1 MAAQAAAKPH
11 PVGNAED
18 LEAFFDGALRVQ
30 LESKHIAGAVV
41 AVVVGDKLVFT
52 KGYGYADVEKQLPV
66 DPQTT
71 MFRIA
76 SVTKLFTWTSAMQL
90 VEEGKLDPDADIN
103 TYLKGTGVQIPA
115 AFGKPI
121 TLKDLMTHTPGFED
135 RPVGLF
141 AHRAAEMKPLA
152 EVLKSDMPAR
162 VRPPGVVASY
172 SNYGSALAGLAV
184 ATVAGKTWEDVVE
197 ERLLVPL
204 GMKYTLARQPDALKL
219 PATVSK
225 AYKWSDG
232 RFKEESFEY
241 VPLSPAGAISAS
253 AADMSHF
260 LIAHLNDGK
269 YGDVRIL
276 KPETARRM
284 RERLFAHD
292 PKVDAMCYGF
302 WELNRNGQRIL
313 HHGGDTLLFHTLFAM
328 IPEQKVGLFLSYNTD
343 RAGGAREEVLDAFLD
358 RYFPGPPEPRSR
370 TTTADVASLK
380 RFEGEYSG
388 SRHSETTYAK
398 LVLLLQ
404 PFTVHANDNGTLTAG
419 FSGEPRRYV
428 PEGPLV
434 FRELDGRRKLI
445 FHEDEQG
452 NISQVYMA
460 DVPAAAMIR
469 ETGVN
474 QPRYHQGLAAA
485 CGLVFLSAFL
495 VLARAGVRTSRHQI
509 DSLPPLVPVRADF
522 VLRLAVVG
530 GCTGFHGRASVG
542 AARAGTSGLRHAARA
557 GVRAPGSAGVR
568 RTGGHRALGFDRR
581 MVPRLL
587 AVFRPR
593 ALLAGRVCWARLR
606 LVSVLLEFA
615 SIRRGLAHHQVLKER
630 RESLGAGGELCPYG
644 ECPQRQLA
652 EPSLRDLDEVLLGG
666 DERGGILFDG
676 PARQIVQVGS
686 RIVVMVAKWAKG
698 DVLQTCVGE
707 RPEKS
712 VRVADAAESGH
723 GRERVGRGLLPNCVD

>member
-1 MAAQAAAKPH
+1 MRSLTCCAIFCSLIAAAGSAISATAPEPPAPKLPTHPAPAVAVKAADKPAPESNSPPTGKPAAAQPSATPPATHVEPVSPPRASAPTVAAQAAAKPH

-141 AHRAAEMKPLA
+141 AHSAAEMKPLA

-419 FSGEPRRYV
+419 FRGEPRRYV

-434 FRELDGRRKLI
+434 FRELDGRRKLL

-474 QPRYHQGLAAA
+474 QPRYHQGLVAV
-485 CGLVFLSAFL
+485 CGLMFLSAFL
-495 VLARAGVRTSRHQI
+495 FWPVLAFTRRGAKSTRFRRSFLSGLI
-509 DSLPPLVPVRADF
+509 SLVGWLLSAAALIFLGALVWGLREPEQVVYGTPRELEYALLVPQVC
-522 VLRLAVVG
+522 VGLAGIALLGSIVAWSRG
-530 GCTGFHGRASVG
+530 YWRFSGRVHYSLVAF
-542 AARAGTSGLRHAARA
+542 AG
-557 GVRAPGSAGVR
+557 
-568 RTGGHRALGFDRR
+568 LGFAWFLFYWN
-581 MVPRLL
+581 LL
-587 AVFRPR
+587 QFGAD
-593 ALLAGRVCWARLR
+593 LL
-606 LVSVLLEFA
+606 
-615 SIRRGLAHHQVLKER
+615 I
-630 RESLGAGGELCPYG
+630 
-644 ECPQRQLA
+644 
-652 EPSLRDLDEVLLGG
+652 
-666 DERGGILFDG
+666 
-676 PARQIVQVGS
+676 
-686 RIVVMVAKWAKG
+686 
-698 DVLQTCVGE
+698 T
-707 RPEKS
+707 KS
-712 VRVADAAESGH
+712 
-723 GRERVGRGLLPNCVD
+723 

>member
-1 MAAQAAAKPH
+1 MRWLTCCAIFCGLMATAGSAIFATAPEPPAPKLPTHPAPSAAVKSADKPTPAPTSPPTGRPSAAPPVAAPPVSHVEAVSPPRASATTIAAQPAAKPH
-11 PVGNAED
+11 PVGNADD

-41 AVVVGDKLVFT
+41 AVVVGDKLVFA

-71 MFRIA
+71 MFRIG

-90 VEEGKLDPDADIN
+90 VEEGKLDLDADIN
-103 TYLKGTGVQIPA
+103 TYLKGTGVQVPA

-121 TLKDLMTHTPGFED
+121 TLKNLMTHTPGFED
-135 RPVGLF
+135 RPIGLF
-141 AHRAAEMKPLA
+141 ARRAADMKPLA
-152 EVLKSDMPAR
+152 EVLKNDMPAR

-172 SNYGSALAGLAV
+172 SNYGSGLAGLAV
-184 ATVAGKTWEDVVE
+184 ATIAGKTWEEVVE
-197 ERLLVPL
+197 ERLLGPL
-204 GMKYTLARQPDALKL
+204 GMKNTLARQPDELKL
-219 PATVSK
+219 PATMSK
-225 AYKWSDG
+225 AYKWADG

-241 VPLSPAGAISAS
+241 VPLSPAGAMGAS
-253 AADMSHF
+253 AADMAHF

-276 KPETARRM
+276 KPETARRV

-302 WELNRNGQRIL
+302 WELNRNGQRII

-358 RYFPGPPEPRSR
+358 RYFPGPKEPRSG
-370 TTTADVASLK
+370 TTTDVASLK

-419 FSGEPRRYV
+419 FRGEPRRYV

-434 FRELDGRRKLI
+434 FHELDGRRKLI

-474 QPRYHQGLAAA
+474 QPRYHQGLGAA

-495 VLARAGVRTSRHQI
+495 FWPVLAFARRGTKSTRFRRSFLSGLISFFGWLLSAAALVFMGALAWGLREPEQVVYGTPRE
-509 DSLPPLVPVRADF
+509 LEYALLVPQVC
-522 VLRLAVVG
+522 VG
-530 GCTGFHGRASVG
+530 LGGIALLGSIIAWARGYWRFSGRVHYSLVAF
-542 AARAGTSGLRHAARA
+542 AG
-557 GVRAPGSAGVR
+557 
-568 RTGGHRALGFDRR
+568 LGFAWFLYYWN
-581 MVPRLL
+581 LL
-587 AVFRPR
+587 QFGAD
-593 ALLAGRVCWARLR
+593 LL
-606 LVSVLLEFA
+606 
-615 SIRRGLAHHQVLKER
+615 I
-630 RESLGAGGELCPYG
+630 
-644 ECPQRQLA
+644 
-652 EPSLRDLDEVLLGG
+652 
-666 DERGGILFDG
+666 
-676 PARQIVQVGS
+676 
-686 RIVVMVAKWAKG
+686 
-698 DVLQTCVGE
+698 T
-707 RPEKS
+707 KS
-712 VRVADAAESGH
+712 
-723 GRERVGRGLLPNCVD
+723 

>member
-1 MAAQAAAKPH
+1 MRSLTCYAIFCGLMATAGSAILATASEPAAPKLPTHPAPSAAVKSADKPTPRPTSPPTGKPSAASPVAAPLAPHVESVAPPRASAPTVAVQPAAKPH
-11 PVGNAED
+11 PVGNADD

-41 AVVVGDKLVFT
+41 AVVVGDKLVFA

-71 MFRIA
+71 MFRIG

-90 VEEGKLDPDADIN
+90 VEEGKLDLDADID
-103 TYLKGTGVQIPA
+103 TYLKGTGVQVPA

-121 TLKDLMTHTPGFED
+121 TLKNLMTHTPGFED

-141 AHRAAEMKPLA
+141 ARRAADMKPLA
-152 EVLKSDMPAR
+152 EVLKNDMPAR

-172 SNYGSALAGLAV
+172 SNFGSGLAGLAV
-184 ATVAGKTWEDVVE
+184 ATIAGKTWEEVVE
-197 ERLLVPL
+197 ERLLGPL
-204 GMKYTLARQPDALKL
+204 GMKNTLARQPDELKL
-219 PATVSK
+219 PATISK

-232 RFKEESFEY
+232 RFKEENFEY
-241 VPLSPAGAISAS
+241 VPLSPAGAMSAS
-253 AADMSHF
+253 AADMAHF

-302 WELNRNGQRIL
+302 WELNRNGQRII

-343 RAGGAREEVLDAFLD
+343 RAGGAREEILDAFLD
-358 RYFPGPPEPRSR
+358 RYFPGPQEPRSR
-370 TTTADVASLK
+370 TTADVASLK

-428 PEGPLV
+428 PDGPLV
-434 FRELDGRRKLI
+434 FRELDGRRKLL

-452 NISQVYMA
+452 NISQIYLT
-460 DVPAAAMIR
+460 DVPATALIR

-474 QPRYHQGLAAA
+474 QPRYHQELAAA
-485 CGLVFLSAFL
+485 CGLVFLSAFVFWP
-495 VLARAGVRTSRHQI
+495 VLAFARRGTKSTRFRRS
-509 DSLPPLVPVRADF
+509 F
-522 VLRLAVVG
+522 V
-530 GCTGFHGRASVG
+530 
-542 AARAGTSGLRHAARA
+542 SGLISFFGWLLSAAALAFLGALVWGLREPEQVVYGTPRELEYALLIPQVCVGLAAVALLGSIIAWARGYWRFSGRVHYSLVALA
-557 GVRAPGSAGVR
+557 G
-568 RTGGHRALGFDRR
+568 LGFAWFLYYWN
-581 MVPRLL
+581 LL
-587 AVFRPR
+587 QFGAD
-593 ALLAGRVCWARLR
+593 LL
-606 LVSVLLEFA
+606 
-615 SIRRGLAHHQVLKER
+615 I
-630 RESLGAGGELCPYG
+630 
-644 ECPQRQLA
+644 
-652 EPSLRDLDEVLLGG
+652 
-666 DERGGILFDG
+666 
-676 PARQIVQVGS
+676 
-686 RIVVMVAKWAKG
+686 
-698 DVLQTCVGE
+698 T
-707 RPEKS
+707 KS
-712 VRVADAAESGH
+712 
-723 GRERVGRGLLPNCVD
+723 